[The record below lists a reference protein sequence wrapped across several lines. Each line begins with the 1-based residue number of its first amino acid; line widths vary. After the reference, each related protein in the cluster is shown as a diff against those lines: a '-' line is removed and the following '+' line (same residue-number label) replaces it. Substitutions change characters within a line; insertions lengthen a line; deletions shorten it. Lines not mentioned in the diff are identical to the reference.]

1 MKVGNMSNQVNDTLL
16 DTARE
21 IKEELGENH
30 YISLFIDNDISRGDL
45 EGLAQH
51 VKEGQD
57 EIYQSIKYD
66 RMMEV
71 ADEVRG
77 EMILD
82 DDMEIEM
89 GDTF

>member
-1 MKVGNMSNQVNDTLL
+1 MSNQVNTNLIES
-16 DTARE
+16 ARE

-30 YISLFIDNDISRGDL
+30 YISVFIDNDIKANDL
-45 EGLAQH
+45 DGLAQH

-77 EMILD
+77 EWVLD
-82 DDMEIEM
+82 DDMESEEY
-89 GDTF
+89 GEVF